1 MVVADLSNVAILS
14 NACWGSPRS
23 KNEAMGAKIH
33 QTPFRLSTGCLSS
46 TINKILV
53 LNVNENFSTIHPA
66 KVLHFLHN
74 VPYGLETIGMR
85 FGGVKKPFWAPGEA
99 DFNQSS
105 GGLMVKRTL
114 KVGNP

>member
-1 MVVADLSNVAILS
+1 
-14 NACWGSPRS
+14 
-23 KNEAMGAKIH
+23 MGAKIH

-53 LNVNENFSTIHPA
+53 LNVNENFSTIHPS

-85 FGGVKKPFWAPGEA
+85 FGGVKNP
-99 DFNQSS
+99 S
-105 GGLMVKRTL
+105 GLQEKQISIKAREVSW
-114 KVGNP
+114 